1 MKDILD
7 ILKNGDDGAKITL
20 VAIALIIAVCTAFC
34 ICQLT
39 SHVTDVAAINKGH
52 TVIKR
57 NGETK
62 AIMSKDA
69 VDKLTAAE
77 LVEQIK

>member
-7 ILKNGDDGAKITL
+7 IIKNGDDGARIVLGTI
-20 VAIALIIAVCTAFC
+20 VLIIAACTAFC
-34 ICQLT
+34 VGQLV

-57 NGETK
+57 YGENK

-69 VDKLTAAE
+69 VDKVTAAE
-77 LVEQIK
+77 LAEQIK